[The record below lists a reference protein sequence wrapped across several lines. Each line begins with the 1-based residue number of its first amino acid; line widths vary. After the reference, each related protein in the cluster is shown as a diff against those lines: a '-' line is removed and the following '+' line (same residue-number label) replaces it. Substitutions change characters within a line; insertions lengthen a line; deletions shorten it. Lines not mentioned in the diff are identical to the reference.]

1 MAEAHSAVAFSFSI
15 THEGWDINYDREVLD
30 LVWQSGVRSWKKRL
44 ARFRTGVRNGVY
56 PAHLQSL
63 WLVIAIAV
71 GLHFTKRHVPFDLV
85 NKWLSVLPGDTLQW
99 QLTACSLAG
108 LVVWLS
114 ICYTMR
120 YSLKLLLMYKGWMY
134 EKRAP
139 GSRVSL
145 QTRLWGLF
153 VKILATWNKPGLYSF
168 QGSLPR
174 LPLPSVQ
181 DTMSRYLRS
190 VRPLLD
196 DSNYNR
202 MERLAKEFQLGIS
215 TKLQRYLFLKSWW
228 STNYVSDWWEEYVYL
243 RGRGAL
249 MVNSNFYGIDA
260 IFMHP
265 TKVQSAR
272 AASVVNLLLQ
282 FRRTVERQELEPIL
296 VQGLVPLC
304 SWQYER
310 IFNTVRAPGVESD
323 KIIHY
328 QDSNHIV
335 VLYRGCYYKVIIYH
349 NGRILRPCELQIQI
363 DHILQQ
369 GAEKPQPG
377 EELLASLTAGD
388 RTKWAQVRQTVFA
401 KGVNRTSLHT
411 VESAAFVL
419 SLDEKPFEF
428 DLAHPE
434 KLDQFGRYLLHG
446 NGHDRWFD
454 KSFTVCVGSNGR
466 IGFNAEHTW
475 ADAPVMAHV
484 WENIVAE
491 EATNPR
497 YDENGNTV
505 GIPEFEPPTPKRL
518 TWDLN
523 DRVTQD
529 AIEEAHIAA
538 QKLLNDVDL
547 RILVHDA
554 YGKGLMKTC
563 RLSPDAFIQMALQL
577 AYYRD
582 AGKFSLTYE
591 ASMTRL
597 FREGRT
603 ETVRPCTI
611 ESAAWVKA
619 MLDTNVSVEER
630 VRLLNAACERHQL
643 GYQDAMCGKGIDRH
657 LFCLY
662 VVSKYLE
669 IDSPFLQEVLSEPW
683 RLSTS
688 QTPHGQTSKMDLKKH
703 PNCISAGGGFGP
715 VADDGYGVS
724 YIVAGEDLIFF
735 HISSKKSCGTTSSE
749 RFAQEICR
757 ALGDMKHLF
766 EEYRSLQKQK
776 QPTAAVKSDKAEV
789 K

>member
-15 THEGWDINYDREVLD
+15 THEGWHLNYDREVLH
-30 LVWQSGVRSWKKRL
+30 LVWQSGVRSWKKRM
-44 ARFRTGVRNGVY
+44 ARFRSGVRNGVY

-63 WLVIAIAV
+63 WLVIAIAI
-71 GLHFTKRHVPFDLV
+71 GLHFTQRQAPFNLV
-85 NKWLSVLPGDTLQW
+85 NKFLAILPGDSVAY

-108 LVVWLS
+108 LLFWLC

-139 GSRVSL
+139 GSKVSL
-145 QTRLWGLF
+145 PTRLWALF
-153 VKILATWNKPGLYSF
+153 VKVLATWNKPGLYSF

-174 LPLPSVQ
+174 LPLPPVHE
-181 DTMSRYLRS
+181 TMSRYLRS

-196 DSNYNR
+196 DANFTR
-202 MERLAKEFQLGIS
+202 MERLAKEFESGIA
-215 TKLQRYLFLKSWW
+215 TKLQRYLLLKSWW

-265 TKVQSAR
+265 TTVQSAR
-272 AASVVNLLLQ
+272 AASVTSMLLQ

-310 IFNTVRAPGVESD
+310 IFNTVRVPGVETD
-323 KIIHY
+323 KIVHY

-335 VLYRGCYYKVIIYH
+335 VLHRGCYYKVVIYH
-349 NGRILRPCELQIQI
+349 NGRILRPCEIQIQMEE
-363 DHILQQ
+363 ILNS
-369 GAEKPQPG
+369 ADKPQPG

-388 RTKWAQVRQTVFA
+388 RTKWAKIRESVFA
-401 KGVNRTSLHT
+401 KGVNKTALHLI
-411 VESAAFVL
+411 ESAAFVL

-428 DLAHPE
+428 DMAHPE

-454 KSFTVCVGSNGR
+454 KSFTVCVGSNGK
-466 IGFNAEHTW
+466 IGFNSEHTW

-491 EATNPR
+491 EAIQKR
-497 YDENGNTV
+497 YDENGNTL
-505 GIPEFEPPTPKRL
+505 GIPEFEPPKPKRMEF
-518 TWDLN
+518 DLDN
-523 DRVTQD
+523 KVALD
-529 AIEEAHIAA
+529 AIQEAHLSA
-538 QKLLNDVDL
+538 QQLLNDVDL
-547 RILVHDA
+547 RIFVHDP
-554 YGKGLMKTC
+554 YGKGLMKKC
-563 RLSPDAFIQMALQL
+563 RLSPDAFLQMALQL

-619 MLDTNVSVEER
+619 MENPNASAEER
-630 VRLLNAACERHQL
+630 VKLLNKACERHQL
-643 GYQDAMCGKGIDRH
+643 GYQDAMCGRGIDRH

-669 IDSPFLQEVLSEPW
+669 LDSPFLKEVLSEPW

-688 QTPHGQTSKMDLKKH
+688 QTPHGQTAKMDLRKH

-735 HISSKKSCGTTSSE
+735 HISSKRSCGTTSSE
-749 RFAQEICR
+749 RFAQQINR
-757 ALGDMKHLF
+757 ALNDMKVLF
-766 EEYRSLQKQK
+766 EEYRSHQQKK
-776 QPTAAVKSDKAEV
+776 SAVTNGAAN
-789 K
+789 

>member
-15 THEGWDINYDREVLD
+15 THEGWYLNYDREVLH
-30 LVWQSGVRSWKKRL
+30 LVWQSGIRSWKKRM

-63 WLVIAIAV
+63 WLVIAVAV
-71 GLHFTKRHVPFDLV
+71 ALHFSQRHVPFNLV
-85 NKWLSVLPGDTLQW
+85 NKFLGVLPGDSVSY
-99 QLTACSLAG
+99 QLGACGLAG
-108 LVVWLS
+108 LLFWLC

-145 QTRLWGLF
+145 PTRLWAVF
-153 VKILATWNKPGLYSF
+153 VKVLATWNKPGLYSF

-181 DTMSRYLRS
+181 ETMTRYLRS

-196 DSNYNR
+196 NENYSR
-202 MERLAKEFQLGIS
+202 MEGLAKDFENTIAP
-215 TKLQRYLFLKSWW
+215 KLQRYLMLKSWW

-260 IFMHP
+260 IFTQP
-265 TKVQSAR
+265 TTVQSAR
-272 AASVVNLLLQ
+272 AASVINMLLQ

-310 IFNTVRAPGVESD
+310 IFNTVRVPGVETD
-323 KIIHY
+323 KIVHY

-335 VLYRGCYYKVIIYH
+335 VLHRGCYYKVVIYH

-363 DHILQQ
+363 DEILNSRD
-369 GAEKPQPG
+369 KPMAG

-388 RTKWAQVRQTVFA
+388 RTKWAKVRESVFA
-401 KGVNRTSLHT
+401 KGVNKTSLHLI
-411 VESAAFVL
+411 ESAAFVL

-428 DLAHPE
+428 DMAHPE
-434 KLDQFGRYLLHG
+434 KLDQFSRYLLHG

-466 IGFNAEHTW
+466 IGFNSEHTW

-491 EATNPR
+491 EQIQQR
-497 YDENGNTV
+497 YDENGNTL
-505 GIPEFEPPTPKRL
+505 GIPEFEPPKPKRL
-518 TWDLN
+518 AFDLDN
-523 DRVTQD
+523 AVALDAIQD
-529 AIEEAHIAA
+529 AHLAA
-538 QKLLNDVDL
+538 QQLLNDVDL
-547 RILVHDA
+547 RVYVHDA
-554 YGKGLMKTC
+554 YGKGLMKKC
-563 RLSPDAFIQMALQL
+563 RISPDAYLQMALQL

-582 AGKFSLTYE
+582 AEKFSLTYE

-611 ESAAWVKA
+611 ESANWVKA
-619 MLDTNVSVEER
+619 MEDPSIGVAER
-630 VRLLNAACERHQL
+630 IKLLNAASDRHQL

-669 IDSPFLQEVLSEPW
+669 LDSPFLKKVLSEPW

-688 QTPHGQTSKMDLKKH
+688 QTPHGQTSKMDLRKH

-735 HISSKKSCGTTSSE
+735 HISSKKSCGTTNSE
-749 RFAQEICR
+749 RFAQQISR
-757 ALGDMKHLF
+757 ALADMRHLF
-766 EEYRSLQKQK
+766 EQYKTQQQKQK
-776 QPTAAVKSDKAEV
+776 SVTNGTAQ
-789 K
+789 

>member
-15 THEGWDINYDREVLD
+15 THEGWHLNYDREVLN

-44 ARFRTGVRNGVY
+44 ARFRTGIRNGVY

-63 WLVIAIAV
+63 WLVIAVAIA
-71 GLHFTKRHVPFDLV
+71 LHFTQRQVPFNLV
-85 NKWLSVLPGDTLQW
+85 SKFLSVLPGDTVNYQVA
-99 QLTACSLAG
+99 ACGLAG
-108 LVVWLS
+108 LFFWLC

-139 GSRVSL
+139 GSKVSL
-145 QTRLWGLF
+145 PTRVWALI
-153 VKILATWNKPGLYSF
+153 VKVLATWNKPGLYSF

-174 LPLPSVQ
+174 LPLPSVE
-181 DTMSRYLRS
+181 DTMKRYLRS

-196 DSNYNR
+196 DNNYTR
-202 MERLAKEFQLGIS
+202 MERLAKEFQSGIA
-215 TKLQRYLFLKSWW
+215 TKLQRYLLLKSWW

-243 RGRGAL
+243 RSRGAL
-249 MVNSNFYGIDA
+249 MVNSNFYGMDA
-260 IFMHP
+260 IFTQP
-265 TKVQSAR
+265 TTVRSAR
-272 AASVVNLLLQ
+272 AASVINMLLQ
-282 FRRTVERQELEPIL
+282 FRRIVERQELEPIL

-310 IFNTVRAPGVESD
+310 IFNTVRIPGVETD
-323 KIIHY
+323 KIVHY

-335 VLYRGCYYKVIIYH
+335 VLYRGCYYKVVIYH
-349 NGRILRPCELQIQI
+349 NGRILRPCEIQIQI
-363 DHILQQ
+363 EEILHSSD
-369 GAEKPQPG
+369 KPQPG

-388 RTKWAQVRQTVFA
+388 RTKWAKIRESVFA
-401 KGVNRTSLHT
+401 KGVNKTSLHLI
-411 VESAAFVL
+411 ESSAFLL
-419 SLDEKPFEF
+419 SLDETPFEF
-428 DLAHPE
+428 DMAHPE
-434 KLDQFGRYLLHG
+434 KLDQFGRNLLHG

-454 KSFTVCVGSNGR
+454 KSFTVCIGSNAR
-466 IGFNAEHTW
+466 VGFNAEHTW
-475 ADAPVMAHV
+475 ADAPVLAHV

-491 EATNPR
+491 EALQKR
-497 YDENGNTV
+497 YDENGNTL
-505 GIPEFEPPTPKRL
+505 GIPEFEPPKPKRL
-518 TWDLN
+518 VFDLDN
-523 DRVTQD
+523 NVALD
-529 AIEEAHIAA
+529 AIQEAHLAA
-538 QKLLNDVDL
+538 QQLLNDVDL
-547 RILVHDA
+547 RIFVHDA
-554 YGKGLMKTC
+554 YGKGLMKKC
-563 RLSPDAFIQMALQL
+563 RLSPDAFLQMALQL
-577 AYYRD
+577 AYHRD

-611 ESAAWVKA
+611 ESAAWVKS
-619 MLDTNVSVEER
+619 MDDPTCTVQER
-630 VRLLNAACERHQL
+630 VKLLNDACDRHQL

-669 IDSPFLQEVLSEPW
+669 LDSPFLKEVLSEPW

-749 RFAQEICR
+749 RFAQQIAR
-757 ALGDMKHLF
+757 ALADLKNLF
-766 EEYRSLQKQK
+766 EQYKSQQQKNVSNG
-776 QPTAAVKSDKAEV
+776 TAAN
-789 K
+789 

>member
-15 THEGWDINYDREVLD
+15 THEGWHLNYDREVLH
-30 LVWQSGVRSWKKRL
+30 LVWQSGIRSWKKRL

-63 WLVIAIAV
+63 WLVIAVAIA
-71 GLHFTKRHVPFDLV
+71 LHFTQRHVPFNLV
-85 NKWLSVLPGDTLQW
+85 STFLALLPGNTVGYQM
-99 QLTACSLAG
+99 TACGLAG
-108 LVVWLS
+108 LFFWLG

-120 YSLKLLLMYKGWMY
+120 YSLKLLLIYKGWMY

-139 GSRVSL
+139 GCKVSL
-145 QTRLWGLF
+145 PTRLWGLF
-153 VKILATWNKPGLYSF
+153 VKVLATWNKPGLYSF

-174 LPLPSVQ
+174 LPLPSVK
-181 DTMSRYLRS
+181 DTMTRYLRS

-196 DSNYNR
+196 DDNYTR
-202 MERLAKEFQLGIS
+202 MERLASEFQKGIS
-215 TKLQRYLFLKSWW
+215 TKLQRYLTLKSWW

-260 IFMHP
+260 IFTLP
-265 TKVQSAR
+265 SPIQSAR
-272 AASVVNLLLQ
+272 AASVVNMLLQ

-310 IFNTVRAPGVESD
+310 IFNTVRVPGVETD
-323 KIIHY
+323 KIVHY

-335 VLYRGCYYKVIIYH
+335 VLHRGCYYKVVIYH
-349 NGRILRPCELQIQI
+349 NGRILRPCEIQIQI
-363 DHILQQ
+363 EEILNSSD
-369 GAEKPQPG
+369 KPQAG

-388 RTKWAQVRQTVFA
+388 RTKWAKIRESVFA
-401 KGVNRTSLHT
+401 KGVNKTSLHLI
-411 VESAAFVL
+411 ESAAFVL
-419 SLDEKPFEF
+419 SLDTKPYEF
-428 DLAHPE
+428 DMAHPA

-454 KSFTVCVGSNGR
+454 KSFTVCIGSNGR

-475 ADAPVMAHV
+475 ADAPVMAHT

-491 EATNPR
+491 EAIQNR
-497 YDENGNTV
+497 YDENGNTL
-505 GIPEFEPPTPKRL
+505 GIPEFEPPKPKRL
-518 TWDLN
+518 AFDLDN
-523 DRVTQD
+523 TVALD
-529 AIEEAHIAA
+529 AIQEAHLAA
-538 QKLLNDVDL
+538 QQLLNDVDL
-547 RILVHDA
+547 RIFVHDR
-554 YGKGLMKTC
+554 YGKGLMKKC
-563 RLSPDAFIQMALQL
+563 RLSPDAFLQMALQL

-619 MLDTNVSVEER
+619 MEDPKCSAEER
-630 VRLLNAACERHQL
+630 VKLLNNACERHQL

-669 IDSPFLQEVLSEPW
+669 LDSPFLKEVLSEPW

-688 QTPHGQTSKMDLKKH
+688 QTPHGQTAKMDLKKH

-735 HISSKKSCGTTSSE
+735 HISSKKTCGSTSSE
-749 RFAQEICR
+749 RFAQEINR
-757 ALGDMKHLF
+757 ALADMKTLF
-766 EEYRSLQKQK
+766 EQYKSGQQKNV
-776 QPTAAVKSDKAEV
+776 TNGAASSVGK
-789 K
+789 